1 MFFIKK
7 IEWNRHNDNHLLQK
21 ELVSKMNIFGNA
33 KGVTIPA
40 NKTIYLNPKN
50 TSTEKINNLIHE
62 LGHVQLHT
70 NTNQLKTSLLL
81 LIEELQAN
89 LISYFIFIVKNYGID
104 NYD

>member
-1 MFFIKK
+1 
-7 IEWNRHNDNHLLQK
+7 
-21 ELVSKMNIFGNA
+21 MNIFGNA

-50 TSTEKINNLIHE
+50 TPTEKINNLIHE

-70 NTNQLKTSLLL
+70 NTNQPKTSL

-89 LISYFIFIVKNYGID
+89 LISYFIVIVKNQLEPKRQSDILSGVTKAADNMID
-104 NYD
+104 FISEKVR

>member
-1 MFFIKK
+1 
-7 IEWNRHNDNHLLQK
+7 
-21 ELVSKMNIFGNA
+21 MNIFGNA

-50 TSTEKINNLIHE
+50 TPTEKINNLIHE

-70 NTNQLKTSLLL
+70 NTNQPKTSL

-89 LISYFIFIVKNYGID
+89 LISYFIVIVKNYGID
-104 NYD
+104 NHN

>member
-50 TSTEKINNLIHE
+50 TPTEKINNLIHE

-70 NTNQLKTSLLL
+70 NTNQPKTSL

-89 LISYFIFIVKNYGID
+89 LISYFIVIVKNYGID
-104 NYD
+104 NHD

>member
-50 TSTEKINNLIHE
+50 TPTEKINNLIHE

-70 NTNQLKTSLLL
+70 NTNQLKTSLL
-81 LIEELQAN
+81 IEELQAN
-89 LISYFIFIVKNYGID
+89 LISYFIVIVKNYGID
-104 NYD
+104 NHD